1 MSSALNYIYVVK
13 TTYNDKKVYVCNKI
27 NDKLLLSTYQEDAQ
41 LYTTFKEAITA
52 AKALNKNHPNYNFY
66 ADFIITDECISL
78 CI

>member
-1 MSSALNYIYVVK
+1 M
-13 TTYNDKKVYVCNKI
+13 
-27 NDKLLLSTYQEDAQ
+27 LLSTYQEDAQ